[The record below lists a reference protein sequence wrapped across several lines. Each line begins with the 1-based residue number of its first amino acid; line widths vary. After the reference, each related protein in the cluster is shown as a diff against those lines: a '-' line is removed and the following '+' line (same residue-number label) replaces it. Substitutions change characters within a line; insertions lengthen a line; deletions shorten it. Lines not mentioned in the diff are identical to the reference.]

1 MKTPKGRTPKG
12 SVKAYD
18 KEGNF
23 MGYVFKDWNDK
34 NLYEVRRKNRKESK
48 ERQDRVIEMIMNG
61 EIKD

>member
-12 SVKAYD
+12 AIKAYD

-23 MGYVFKDWNDK
+23 IGYVFKDWNDK

>member
-12 SVKAYD
+12 AIKAYD

-23 MGYVFKDWNDK
+23 IGYVFKDWNDK
-34 NLYEVRRKNRKESK
+34 NLYEVRRKKRKESK
-48 ERQDRVIEMIMNG
+48 EHQDMIIEMIMNG